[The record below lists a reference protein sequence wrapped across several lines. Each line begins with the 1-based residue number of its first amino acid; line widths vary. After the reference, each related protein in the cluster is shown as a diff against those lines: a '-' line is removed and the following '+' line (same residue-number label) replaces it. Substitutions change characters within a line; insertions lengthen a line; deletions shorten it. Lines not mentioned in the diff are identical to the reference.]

1 MSQTTR
7 DSILRTLRSRGK
19 CTVKDLA
26 DAAGISPVSVRHH
39 LANLQADSLVETEE
53 LRHGVGRPRLLFSLT
68 DRAMDIFPSRYF
80 QLTTRLLGE
89 MKGSLPEETVQ
100 RLFAGVATAMADAYA
115 QELEGLP
122 LEERLERLVQSLAVE
137 GFDAQLERRD
147 DIILIHEL
155 SCPYYR
161 MGQEHPEV
169 CLVDQNFIAKALSL
183 PVERVTCLL
192 EGHAHCTFAVS
203 RENRSQEAIAN
214 A

>member
-1 MSQTTR
+1 M
-7 DSILRTLRSRGK
+7 RSRGK

-39 LANLQADSLVETEE
+39 LSNMQADDLVSAEE
-53 LRHGVGRPRLLFSLT
+53 VRHGVGRPRLLFSLT
-68 DRAMDIFPSRYF
+68 DRAMELFPSRYF
-80 QLTTRLLGE
+80 QFTTRLLGE
-89 MKGSLPEETVQ
+89 MKGALPEETVQ
-100 RLFAGVATAMADAYA
+100 QLFAGVATAMADSYA
-115 QELEGLP
+115 EELEGLP
-122 LEERLERLVQSLAVE
+122 LEERLERLVRSLAVE
-137 GFDAQLERRD
+137 GFDAQLERRENT
-147 DIILIHEL
+147 ILIHEL

-203 RENRSQEAIAN
+203 NVGGGQEAIAN